1 MLRHP
6 KIFLGQKEGTSMI
19 YLQLFLVYLQIGA
32 FAFGGGYA
40 AMPLIQS
47 LVVEGK
53 GWLTMSEYAD
63 LTTIA
68 EMTPGPIAVNSATF
82 VGQKVAGL
90 PGAIICTFGCILPSL
105 IIVILLAY
113 LYSKF
118 SNLDIVKKVLGQMRP
133 AVVAMIAS
141 AGASIL
147 LLGLFGT
154 SSLQSISISSIRWIE
169 LSLTILCFV
178 LLRLKKVGPIQVI
191 FLSAVVGT
199 VIYSII

>member
-1 MLRHP
+1 
-6 KIFLGQKEGTSMI
+6 MI
-19 YLQLFLVYLQIGA
+19 YLQLFFVYLQIGA

-53 GWLTMSEYAD
+53 GWLSMAEFAD

-82 VGQKVAGL
+82 VGQKMAGL
-90 PGAIICTFGCILPSL
+90 PGAVICTLGCILPSL
-105 IIVILLAY
+105 IIVLILAY
-113 LYSKF
+113 LYTKF

-141 AGASIL
+141 AGMGIL
-147 LLGLFGT
+147 LMGLFGT
-154 SSLQSISISSIRWIE
+154 SVFAKIQFSSLRLIE
-169 LSLTILCFV
+169 LCVFIVCFILLQC
-178 LLRLKKVGPIQVI
+178 KKAGPIQII

-199 VIYSII
+199 ILYCVL

>member
-1 MLRHP
+1 
-6 KIFLGQKEGTSMI
+6 MI

-53 GWLTMSEYAD
+53 GWLTMSEF
-63 LTTIA
+63 TTIA

-82 VGQKVAGL
+82 VGQKMAGL
-90 PGAIICTFGCILPSL
+90 SGAVVCTLGCILPSL
-105 IIVILLAY
+105 IIVLILAY
-113 LYSKF
+113 LYTKF

-141 AGASIL
+141 AGIGIL
-147 LLGLFGT
+147 LMALFGT
-154 SSLQSISISSIRWIE
+154 SALPSIHLSSIRVIE
-169 LSLTILCFV
+169 LCIFTVCFI
-178 LLRLKKVGPIQVI
+178 LLRLKKAGPIQII

-199 VIYSII
+199 VVYSFF